1 VKDHQVNQ
9 FTHEAVVT
17 FDDTKTSLEAIVKAL
32 TDDGFPPSGQ
42 PQWVK

>member
-17 FDDTKTSLEAIVKAL
+17 FDDTKTDLSKVVKAL
-32 TDDGFPPSGQ
+32 TDDGFPPSGE
-42 PQWVK
+42 PRWIK